1 MKKLLIILIFQM
13 MIFGMFSQ
21 NITKDSVTTSKL
33 TFKLI
38 VKDLR
43 KYDSLKVAYQLQSK
57 TLDTLIADN
66 TMMFQNFEE
75 LRAQKQAIQ
84 MQLTNKETELK
95 KLFQKPNTGWL
106 VPVLVGV
113 LGGVVLGVSL

>member
-1 MKKLLIILIFQM
+1 M

>member
-1 MKKLLIILIFQM
+1 MLLMFQM

-21 NITKDSVTTSKL
+21 SITKDSVTTSKF

-57 TLDTLIADN
+57 TLDTLIANNN
-66 TMMFQNFEE
+66 TMFKNFQEQ
-75 LRAQKQAIQ
+75 RAQKQAIQ
-84 MQLTNKETELK
+84 LQLTNKETELK

-106 VPVLVGV
+106 VPALVGLAGGLV
-113 LGGVVLGVSL
+113 LAVSL